1 MRIPRDGLNV
11 EQWRPGVVTRMRAS
25 ASLGAER
32 LCAFEQWSEPGAGAP
47 PHRHPEDEELIVV
60 VAGIAQ
66 LEVDGRQEVLKAG
79 DTALI
84 PSAAPHAFL
93 NTGDGIL
100 HTLAV
105 LSSARPAVVYESAPT
120 TTLEIGAVLGAQRSP
135 RVQ

>member
-1 MRIPRDGLNV
+1 MRIPRDRQTV
-11 EQWRPGVVTRMRAS
+11 EEWRPGVVTRMRAS
-25 ASLGAER
+25 ASLGTER

-47 PHRHPEDEELIVV
+47 RHQHPEDEELILV

-66 LEVDGRQEVLKAG
+66 LEVDGKQELLRAG
-79 DTALI
+79 DTAII

-93 NTGDGIL
+93 NTGDGTL

-105 LSSARPAVVYESAPT
+105 LSSAQPAVVYESEPT

-135 RVQ
+135 RIQ